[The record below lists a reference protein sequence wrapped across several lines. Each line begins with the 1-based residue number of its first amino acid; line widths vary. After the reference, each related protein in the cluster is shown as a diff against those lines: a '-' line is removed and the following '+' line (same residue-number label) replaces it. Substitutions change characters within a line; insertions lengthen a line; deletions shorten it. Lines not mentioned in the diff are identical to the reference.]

1 MAKKTTDY
9 DINISGLDDFDFDDF
24 DMGDDFSTGNKKDD
38 RKPVTKFASSFA
50 EGARDSFKQ
59 PSFYKNILRK
69 ALPREY
75 GDALDDFDSVVD
87 KTADLYNK
95 TSRKMEPMAKD
106 LRKIAKAFLPM
117 DSKYLPDSFKEWA
130 NEKELEKISEAAQR
144 ENNLNLELNTLFK
157 ASMVQSERE
166 KEENRLREAS
176 KLITQRKIH
185 GQQISVLES
194 IREGISRQV
203 GYQDSINARFQRKS
217 LELQYRHFYVAKDTL
232 EAIKVHSNKT
242 MEALQAVIKNTGL
255 PDAVKLHS
263 KEAIGVNLRERFIN
277 KFTDPAVRGLNSLV
291 DRLSKNLGA
300 YVEEQVDFLK
310 DGVEM
315 AAMGAEMM
323 SEMGMDKTQMA
334 GSLVGSAITGKLGEL
349 LGEKFKNKFSD
360 KSGKI
365 KAGGLKLNKFRRN
378 AGSRFFDWV
387 EGATE
392 GRGVKKDKYGR
403 EIKGSRS
410 GLANMF
416 GDRGDDDYNGYKDMD
431 DLKSSWFKDFLFDM
445 VGSRKDDGLVA
456 KSFIEHSQDPVAFNA
471 LARRSLVEIIP
482 GYLSRI
488 LKEITVLRTGD
499 EEADTVVYDIHRGT
513 FSKMKAKRMDMRDRI
528 RRTSG
533 TSYTATDLADLI
545 KTIDPEGKLSPQAA
559 AALRVELLRRS
570 RDGKEFDPSVMAQD
584 ANYHASVSGSD
595 RAELSKHFKEKY
607 QTDRARKL
615 GEGLEIDE
623 AIDKADNL
631 YLRLNDRF
639 ADLVAE
645 VQRQIENGHTEDLE
659 SMGLVRIDSEG
670 KVYLNTDGIF
680 DLILSEDA
688 VLKAAETK
696 QAQEKAKFV
705 YRGQRDSFKM
715 HSEFKKIQAKNPVDG
730 LNIGQIGNKAKAR
743 MGGLKDAAMGAGQN
757 IFGRLSGYVGGSLG
771 LGGNLGGVL
780 SDLFGKAKGHVS
792 KAYQDV
798 KAQID
803 PEAVRAKIDTAV
815 KTDNVGKIKEAI
827 ADIVGSDA
835 AEKVFNSASA
845 EASASANRS
854 NGSGGSF
861 REELTS
867 ILTNQLNAQLN
878 MSEALLALNQQ
889 LMDGIQVNHIHE
901 SGKRKMGLRQGIRSM
916 LGGAA
921 AGTGS
926 VMRWSGKLWGQM
938 IRGSGSV
945 IGAGLQ
951 LGASALGW
959 AARKIGGFG
968 RYSSV
973 FRQDQRDK
981 PLLVGNLMKAGV
993 YVDSSTNKVVKSIKD
1008 ITGPVVNSKTGLEV
1022 LTKEDFDVGLVDE
1035 MGKPILREVARK
1047 LLDFYSAAYSP
1058 FGALANL
1065 ATTGISSITKA
1076 FLKSP
1081 DVYVA
1086 GDPSIR
1092 LHARIMANGGYKS
1105 ATSGKIIRSFSDIDG
1120 PVLDASGTE
1129 VIKASELSMLVDRR
1143 GKKLRTLADRFVD
1156 GAKTILGA
1164 GLVVGKHALNAGKGI
1179 VNFTV
1184 GVMKRMWRFVKRG
1197 LGFKGTPKTPQEAEL
1212 MVSSQQL
1219 EILMQIRD
1227 IIDERLGRKKI
1238 FGDND
1243 GDGDRENSWQ
1253 DKMAR
1258 RKQQAEDAAKK
1269 AAEKGSDIFSKMGDS
1284 LKGIFGGLLGGG
1296 GEESGG
1302 DGDTII
1308 GGSADLGGDGGDEKD
1323 KKGKQKPKG
1332 KWGKVKA
1339 GAGAALDWGKKWGSK
1354 LAPWLMRGAAVAAT
1368 AAGIGSAAGLTWGG
1382 VAAGVGGALATV
1394 AGGIASF
1401 LASPVVLIGLG
1412 VAAVGVGAYYGYKYL
1427 TRGNNG
1433 DLAEYRLL
1441 QYGVHPKESDRAKK
1455 IFSIETI
1462 LLDHVRFSQDKAY
1475 LNLTKEVLAQIM
1487 MEFGVASDDPE
1498 NYEQFIA
1505 WFDGRFKPV
1514 YLNSISALRMINK
1527 TTELANIDN
1536 DFKSEEIIQFMQG
1549 VTFDYG
1555 SGPYTVFANPFTEG
1569 SLTVETHEIKDQ
1581 HAKIIA
1587 KHSSK
1592 ADDKKG
1598 SVPGSDLKSSSK
1610 PNANVNV
1617 SSSPMTSTTSA
1628 DGWQKYKPNPESG
1641 LAAAGTSKTIVA
1653 NVLGLSGKEG
1663 TILPLEIV
1671 RMKTYGLVDLEK
1683 DKVRV
1688 LKEMEAGMLLEILV
1702 SPEGE
1707 VKFKSPTAT
1716 FFDKYGASFGVSGS
1730 NVAGKQQWYR
1740 WFEERFVPTFITFV
1754 SAVKKLSS
1762 TTNIETASTFLKLE
1776 YQIQVAGAVIG
1787 AKGSGLIFKTSV
1799 WNIKDSPWPGYTL
1812 NSDSE
1817 STRVNIEAMRNMAKQ
1832 SSYVDKVGGAKKPPT
1847 PDAANKSVFDVFDRT
1862 KPDPIKPPPT
1872 PNQTEKISTNPNA
1885 EKTIEKIDVAGGLR
1899 KGMSTKEAKGL
1910 PSGYMMPAEGTITS
1924 LFGMRR
1930 NGSTGAMEGHK
1941 GLDIGAPRGTPVIAA
1956 QSGTITKHYTSSS
1969 YGNVIF
1975 IKHDDGRET
1984 RYAHLNHFQPGYG
1997 VGSYVNQGAIIGY
2010 VGNTGRSRGDHLH
2023 FEIRENGTPI
2033 DPLNA
2038 IKSDPLAKDAVK
2050 EVERTKEEAK
2060 KKEDTEGL
2068 EMEGEN
2074 TIASTVSKTDSVST
2088 KSLVATKEPA
2098 GIADALKT
2106 VTNNANA
2113 NNSVAPSTTR
2123 SGLYSAPSAEDMYK
2137 ERSRNVGVVE
2147 ARQQDQSKRLSG
2159 SVDSLSGLMNEQ
2171 VRLSALIANNTKD
2184 TVELLRS
2191 INGKVGKSTDSQA
2204 VTEKEPVAKQ
2214 TTMSNRPVAREVT
2227 NGPVSVKKVRS

>member
-9 DINISGLDDFDFDDF
+9 DINDSGLDDFDFDDF
-24 DMGDDFSTGNKKDD
+24 DMGDDFGTGSKKDD
-38 RKPVTKFASSFA
+38 RNPVTKFASSFA

-75 GDALDDFDSVVD
+75 GDALDDFDSVID

-95 TSRKMEPMAKD
+95 TSRKMEPMGKD

-117 DSKYLPDSFKEWA
+117 DSKYLPDSLKQWA
-130 NEKELEKISEAAQR
+130 NEKDLEKVSEAAQR

-157 ASMVQSERE
+157 ASMVQGERE
-166 KEENRLREAS
+166 KEENRLREAA

-203 GYQDSINARFQRKS
+203 GYQDTINARFQRKS

-232 EAIKVHSNKT
+232 EALKLHSNKT

-323 SEMGMDKTQMA
+323 SEMGMDKPQMA

-349 LGEKFKNKFSD
+349 LGEKFKNRFSD

-387 EGATE
+387 EGTTE
-392 GRGVKKDKYGR
+392 GRGAKKDKYGR

-416 GDRGDDDYNGYKDMD
+416 GDRDDDDYNGYKDMG

-445 VGSRKDDGLVA
+445 MGSRKDDGLVA

-545 KTIDPEGKLSPQAA
+545 KTIDPENKLSPQAA

-595 RAELSKHFKEKY
+595 RAELSRHFKEKY
-607 QTDRARKL
+607 QTDRKRKL
-615 GEGLEIDE
+615 GEGLDIDE
-623 AIDKADNL
+623 AIDKADSL

-639 ADLVAE
+639 ADLVGE

-670 KVYLNTDGIF
+670 KVFLNTDGIF

-688 VLKAAETK
+688 VLKEAESQ
-696 QAQEKAKFV
+696 QAREKAKFV
-705 YRGQRDSFKM
+705 YQGHRESFKM

-743 MGGLKDAAMGAGQN
+743 MGGLKDSAMDIGQN
-757 IFGRLSGYVGGSLG
+757 IFGRLSGYVGNSMG

-780 SDLFGKAKGHVS
+780 TELFGKAKGHAA
-792 KAYQDV
+792 KAYQSV
-798 KAQID
+798 KEQID
-803 PEAVRAKIDTAV
+803 PDAVRSKVEAAV
-815 KTDNVGKIKEAI
+815 KSDNIGKIKDAI
-827 ADIVGSDA
+827 ADVVGSDT
-835 AEKVFNSASA
+835 AEKVFNAASA
-845 EASASANRS
+845 EASSLANRAT
-854 NGSGGSF
+854 GGGSF
-861 REELTS
+861 RDEL
-867 ILTNQLNAQLN
+867 INVLTNQLTAQLN
-878 MSEALLALNQQ
+878 MSEALLTLNQQ
-889 LMDGIQVNHIHE
+889 LMNGINVNHTHE
-901 SGKRKMGLRQGIRSM
+901 NGERKFGIRQGIRSM
-916 LGGAA
+916 IGGAMS
-921 AGTGS
+921 GTGS
-926 VMRWSGKLWGQM
+926 VMRWSGRLWGQM
-938 IRGSGSV
+938 IRGTGGV
-945 IGAGLQ
+945 IGAGLK
-951 LGASALGW
+951 LGGAGLSW
-959 AARKIGGFG
+959 AARKVGGFG

-993 YVDSSTNKVVKSIKD
+993 YVDSTTNKVVKSIKD
-1008 ITGPVVNSKTGLEV
+1008 ITGPVVNSKTGKEV
-1022 LTKEDFDVGLVDE
+1022 LTKEDFDAGLVDE

-1047 LLDFYSAAYSP
+1047 LLDFYSVAYSP
-1058 FGALANL
+1058 FGAMANL
-1065 ATTGISSITKA
+1065 ATAGISSITKA

-1081 DVYVA
+1081 DVYVK
-1086 GDPSIR
+1086 GDPAIR
-1092 LHARIMANGGYKS
+1092 LHSRIMANGGYKS
-1105 ATSGKIIRSFSDIDG
+1105 ATSGKIIRIFSDIDG
-1120 PVLDASGTE
+1120 PVLDASGEE

-1143 GKKLRTLADRFVD
+1143 GKRLRTMADRFVD
-1156 GAKTILGA
+1156 GSKAILGA
-1164 GLVVGKHALNAGKGI
+1164 GLFLGGKALQAGKGMI
-1179 VNFTV
+1179 NFTV
-1184 GVMKRMWRFVKRG
+1184 GVMKRLTGFVKRG
-1197 LGFKGTPKTPQEAEL
+1197 LGFKGKPKTPQEAEL
-1212 MVSSQQL
+1212 LVSSQQL
-1219 EILMQIRD
+1219 ELLMQIRD
-1227 IIDERLGRKKI
+1227 ILDERLGRKSV
-1238 FGDND
+1238 FGDTD

-1253 DKMAR
+1253 DKMAK
-1258 RKQQAEDAAKK
+1258 RKEQAETAAKK
-1269 AAEKGSDIFSKMGDS
+1269 AAEKGSDIFSKMSDS
-1284 LKGIFGGLLGGG
+1284 LKGIFGGLMGS

-1302 DGDTII
+1302 EGDTII
-1308 GGSADLGGDGGDEKD
+1308 GGSAEVGGGDGGDEKD

-1332 KWGKVKA
+1332 KWGKMKA
-1339 GAGAALDWGKKWGSK
+1339 GAGAALDWGKKWGGRI
-1354 LAPWLMRGAAVAAT
+1354 APWLARGALAAVT
-1368 AAGIGSAAGLTWGG
+1368 AVGVGSAAGMTWGS

-1394 AGGIASF
+1394 AGGIAAF
-1401 LASPVVLIGLG
+1401 LASPIVLIGLG

-1427 TRGNNG
+1427 NRGNNG
-1433 DLAEYRLL
+1433 DLASYRLL
-1441 QYGVHPKESDRAKK
+1441 QYGVHPNESDRAKK
-1455 IFSIETI
+1455 IFTIENI
-1462 LLDHVRFSQDKAY
+1462 LLDHVKFSQDKAY
-1475 LNLTKEVLAQIM
+1475 LNLTKEVLAQVM
-1487 MEFGVASDDPE
+1487 MEFGVSADDQE

-1514 YLNSISALRMINK
+1514 YVNTISALRFINK
-1527 TTELANIDN
+1527 TTELSKMDN
-1536 DFKSEEIIQFMQG
+1536 DFKPEEILRFMPG

-1555 SGPYTVFANPFTEG
+1555 SGPYTVYANPFNEG
-1569 SLTVETHEIKDQ
+1569 SLTVEAHEIKDQ

-1587 KHSSK
+1587 K
-1592 ADDKKG
+1592 
-1598 SVPGSDLKSSSK
+1598 
-1610 PNANVNV
+1610 N
-1617 SSSPMTSTTSA
+1617 TSTKDRKDTVTGAELSPQSKESA
-1628 DGWQKYKPNPESG
+1628 KINTNFTIGSMAVPPSTMGLNSTNWQKYKPNTDSG
-1641 LAAAGTSKTIVA
+1641 LAAGGTSRTIVA
-1653 NVLGLSGKEG
+1653 NVLGLSGKDG
-1663 TILPLEIV
+1663 AIMPLEIV
-1671 RMKTYGLVDLEK
+1671 RMKTYGLVELDKE
-1683 DKVRV
+1683 KVRI

-1707 VKFKSPTAT
+1707 VKFKTPTAT
-1716 FFDKYGASFGVSGS
+1716 FFDKYGASFGVSNS

-1754 SAVKKLSS
+1754 SAIRKLSS
-1762 TTNIETASTFLKLE
+1762 TTNVETAATFLKME
-1776 YQIQVAGAVIG
+1776 YQIQVAGAVVG
-1787 AKGSGLIFKTSV
+1787 AKGSGWFFKTSV
-1799 WNIKDSPWPGYTL
+1799 WNIDDSPWPGYRL

-1817 STRVNIEAMRNMAKQ
+1817 STRANIEAMRNMAKQ
-1832 SSYVDKVGGAKKPPT
+1832 SSYVDTPGGAKKTSAPET
-1847 PDAANKSVFDVFDRT
+1847 DNKSMFDFFNKT
-1862 KPDPIKPPPT
+1862 KPSPLKEAPK
-1872 PNQTEKISTNPNA
+1872 PNQTATIGGSPAAT
-1885 EKTIEKIDVAGGLR
+1885 KTIEKIDVAGGVR
-1899 KGMSTKEAKGL
+1899 KGMSTKDAKGL
-1910 PSGYMMPAEGTITS
+1910 PAGYMMPAEGTITS

-1930 NGSTGAMEGHK
+1930 NGATGAMEGHK
-1941 GLDIGAPRGTPVIAA
+1941 GLDIGAARGTPVIAA
-1956 QSGTITKHYTSSS
+1956 QSGTIIKHYTSSS

-2010 VGNTGRSRGDHLH
+2010 VGNTGKSRGDHLH

-2033 DPLNA
+2033 DPLKA
-2038 IKSDPLAKDAVK
+2038 IKSDPLAKDAIK
-2050 EVERTKEEAK
+2050 EVDRTKEEAK
-2060 KKEDTEGL
+2060 KKEDTEGM

-2074 TIASTVSKTDSVST
+2074 TIATTVDKN
-2088 KSLVATKEPA
+2088 A
-2098 GIADALKT
+2098 GISSALQT
-2106 VTNNANA
+2106 VTKNANSS
-2113 NNSVAPSTTR
+2113 NSFAAPS
-2123 SGLYSAPSAEDMYK
+2123 SGSSLYNPPSAEDMYK
-2137 ERSRNVGVVE
+2137 ERSRSVGVVE
-2147 ARQQDQSKRLSG
+2147 ARQQDQSTRLNS
-2159 SVDSLSGLMNEQ
+2159 SVGSLSELMAEQ
-2171 VRLSALIANNTKD
+2171 VRLTKIISGNTKD
-2184 TVELLRS
+2184 TVDLLKS
-2191 INGKVGKSTDSQA
+2191 INNKFDSSSTA
-2204 VTEKEPVAKQ
+2204 KAAPEKEAAAKQ
-2214 TTMSNRPVAREVT
+2214 TTASNRPVAREVT
-2227 NGPVSVKKVRS
+2227 SGPVSVKKVSR